1 MDQEKLLNHLAE
13 RTRVESDN
21 DLGDIEQFLTFTING
36 EYFGLQLLHVH
47 EILKPVMI
55 TRIPNVEEYILGV
68 INLRGEIIPI
78 VDLKKRFHEV
88 DSDIMPISRIVVV
101 MLNEKRCGILVD
113 EVKQVVKVQ
122 KDHISY
128 TVDDLSLNYS
138 KMVESVSRHEN
149 HLILNLDFTQIVD
162 FISFNK

>member
-1 MDQEKLLNHLAE
+1 MDQEKLLNNLAE
-13 RTRVESDN
+13 RTKNEAEN

-36 EYFGLQLLHVH
+36 EFFGLQLLHVH

-55 TRIPNVEEYILGV
+55 TRIPNVEDYILGV

-78 VDLKKRFHEV
+78 VDLKKRFHGADAE
-88 DSDIMPISRIVVV
+88 IFPISRIVVV
-101 MLNEKRCGILVD
+101 MLNEKRCGILVE

-122 KDHISY
+122 KDYISY

-138 KMVESVSRHEN
+138 KMVESVSRYDN

>member
-1 MDQEKLLNHLAE
+1 MDQEKLLNHLSE
-13 RTRVESDN
+13 RTRNEADN

-55 TRIPNVEEYILGV
+55 TRIPNVEDYILGV

-78 VDLKKRFHEV
+78 VDLKKRFHEI
-88 DSDIMPISRIVVV
+88 DSDITPISRIVVV

-122 KDHISY
+122 KDFISY

>member
-1 MDQEKLLNHLAE
+1 MDQEKYALSLAE
-13 RTRVESDN
+13 RTKAEAEN
-21 DLGDIEQFLTFTING
+21 EIGDLEQFLTFTIDK
-36 EYFGLQLLHVH
+36 EYFGLPLLHVH

-78 VDLKKRFHEV
+78 VDLKKRFHQI
-88 DSDIMPISRIVVV
+88 DSEIFPISRIIVI

-113 EVKQVVKVQ
+113 EVKQVVKIQ
-122 KDHISY
+122 KAMISS

-138 KMVESVSRHEN
+138 KMVESVSRFEGN
-149 HLILNLDFTQIVD
+149 LILNLDFSQIVE
-162 FISFNK
+162 FISVNK